1 MASAVESSFGCKL
14 PKSGQVHLFFINYNF
29 AAEIVRNYEQNGHS
43 VSDGFSKLSENNSPH
58 LCCSHQ
64 RSNEHRKRKIRCI
77 QRSFHG
83 AGPTHSAVCFSPI
96 CVKVAFVPRIKS
108 NILVSYIVEVISKHH
123 FVRLVAIVAR
133 CRDLVPGH
141 SSENI
146 SDLSRVIITCHQVE
160 CSCLDISKC
169 CGCLCCVKPIG
180 SNRIDLV

>member
-1 MASAVESSFGCKL
+1 MISPHHHIPTKN
-14 PKSGQVHLFFINYNF
+14 K
-29 AAEIVRNYEQNGHS
+29 
-43 VSDGFSKLSENNSPH
+43 SPH

-64 RSNEHRKRKIRCI
+64 HSNEHRKRKIRCI
-77 QRSFHG
+77 QRSLHS

-96 CVKVAFVPRIKS
+96 CVKVAFVPRIES
-108 NILVSYIVEVISKHH
+108 NILVCYIVEVINKHH

-180 SNRIDLV
+180 SNCIDLVRGFRLNSKTLHSRTLGV